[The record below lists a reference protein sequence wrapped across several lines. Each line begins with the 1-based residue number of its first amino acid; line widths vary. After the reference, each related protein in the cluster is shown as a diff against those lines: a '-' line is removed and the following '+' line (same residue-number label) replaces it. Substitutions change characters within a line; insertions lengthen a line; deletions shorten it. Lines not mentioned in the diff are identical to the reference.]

1 MTRETPH
8 NHYYIFFLNKKFN
21 IVEVDC
27 DGHPPHRPTNYAIN
41 TEV

>member
-27 DGHPPHRPTNYAIN
+27 DGHPGDPGYVLIKY
-41 TEV
+41 